1 MARIPD
7 GAGLIDNPISTA
19 PAFRVENVFVMAGVP
34 AIFRAMFESCRHD
47 IAGGAPLLSRTISSE
62 LPEGRLAEPLGALQA
77 RYADV
82 DMGSYP
88 FYRGQRFGTSIVM
101 RCTDAA
107 RLDSAVAELKASIVE
122 LGGSPHEGDP
132 PA

>member
-1 MARIPD
+1 MKVDEESWSLMVPED
-7 GAGLIDNPISTA
+7 IS
-19 PAFRVENVFVMAGVP
+19 
-34 AIFRAMFESCRHD
+34 
-47 IAGGAPLLSRTISSE
+47 
-62 LPEGRLAEPLGALQA
+62 
-77 RYADV
+77 DV